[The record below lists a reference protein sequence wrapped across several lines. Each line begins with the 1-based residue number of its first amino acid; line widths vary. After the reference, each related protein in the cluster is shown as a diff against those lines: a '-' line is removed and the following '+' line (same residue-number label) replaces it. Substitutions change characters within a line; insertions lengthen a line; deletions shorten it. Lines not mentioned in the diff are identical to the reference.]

1 MTIILRK
8 GATPEAM
15 NKIDKKLTERSSKK
29 GLDAK
34 KYCGSVKFKED
45 GLALQKRLRSEWE

>member
-1 MTIILRK
+1 MVTILKK
-8 GATPEAM
+8 GATLDAIK
-15 NKIDKKLTERSSKK
+15 KIDKKLINRLSKK

-45 GLALQKRLRSEWE
+45 GLALQKQLRDEWE